1 MKVIKI
7 LSVTL
12 FLILSAC
19 STNDGEKYKLRAYE
33 ELKLDN
39 GLQII
44 LVKDSS
50 LPYFSMQ
57 MLVKAG
63 AVNDPESKTGLAN
76 MAAKLLSK
84 STQKHKALEIA
95 DIIGQMGADF
105 GASVEDDYT
114 YIAASSLSEEKTKLI
129 EIFSEIVTS
138 PTFEESE
145 IKRMKKQVVSG
156 IKSVADSPPSFA
168 NIIYSSFIYG
178 PHPYGRN
185 QIGTIRD
192 VNSIK
197 RKDLMD
203 FYEKFY
209 SPNNSLLAI
218 TGDFD
223 DNIIQDITKAFTGWK
238 PSQVPQ
244 KEFPLFPQIS
254 GVNIKLIS
262 KADLAQS
269 QIRIGHKAIKRT
281 NPDFLKLR
289 LASIILGGG
298 FSSRLMARVRKERG
312 LTYGISS
319 YFGAEKDFGAFTV
332 STFTRHDKVG
342 ETVNET
348 LAVLNKFKEDGVT
361 EKELNS
367 AKALAKGTFPRAIET
382 AESFSRNLLL
392 LRFYNINDTYLS
404 DYYKNINK
412 ITLSEVNR
420 AIKKYLNPSN
430 LKILVYAPENQT
442 IDQLRPIGL
451 LEVEDYKRFI
461 Q

>member
-12 FLILSAC
+12 FLVLSAC

-50 LPYFSMQ
+50 LPYFSLQ

-63 AVNDPESKTGLAN
+63 GVNDPESKTGLAN

-84 STQKHKALEIA
+84 STKKHKALEIA
-95 DIIGQMGADF
+95 DIIGQMGAEF
-105 GASVEDDYT
+105 GASVEEDYT

-218 TGDFD
+218 TGDFN
-223 DNIIQDITKAFTGWK
+223 DNIIQDITKAFTSWK

-262 KADLAQS
+262 KDDLAQS

-298 FSSRLMARVRKERG
+298 FSSRLMSRVRKERG

-342 ETVNET
+342 ETVSET
-348 LAVLNKFKEDGVT
+348 LAVLNKFKEEGVT

-392 LRFYNINDTYLS
+392 LRFYNISDTYLS

-412 ITLSEVNR
+412 ITLSEVNE